1 MKTTALIL
9 LCSLTSTSV
18 VAAKAEL
25 YGTLEPFAKET
36 VYFLL
41 TDRFVDGDP
50 TNNFVQQGLPGQST
64 FNRPLLGPDGRSAN
78 IGYLGGDFKGIVQ
91 HANYIKD
98 LGFSYVWTTPIVDN
112 PDYVF
117 TGGEPVV
124 FGTPYGDGGKTGY
137 HGYWGINFYQVDEH
151 LESADLNFAQFTAAL
166 KQQGLGYVL
175 DVVANHGSPAYSMPK
190 GQVGHFGLLFDQS
203 GRLVADHQNLPPQQ
217 LSHTHPLHQFYNKT
231 TGLAQLSDLN
241 ENNPAVLDYLVNAHL
256 KWIEQGASAIRIDT
270 IKEMPHHFWKKFTD
284 KIRQKH
290 PDIFI
295 FAESFNFEAEKAA
308 EHTWPE
314 NGGVSVLDFPGR
326 NGITSVFEH
335 KNSHYSQI
343 LNHLHL
349 DSGVYAN
356 PYELMTFYDNHD
368 MARMNASD
376 QGFINANNW
385 LFTSRGIPV
394 IYYGSEINFMTGE
407 REHTGN
413 RNYLGAERL
422 KTAAQHPVHQQLKA
436 VIALR
441 NQSIALQRGLQLNLD
456 YQQHTAAFL
465 RLYQRQGQS
474 ETALVLLNKSDQP
487 QQLKIPALPQ
497 SGSWHNLANG
507 QELGSLTHLTLEP
520 HSVQVWINKT
530 PIQNTALIVQLSE
543 QMKKLKL

>member
-9 LCSLTSTSV
+9 LCSLTSTSA
-18 VAAKAEL
+18 VAATAEL

-50 TNNFVQQGLPGQST
+50 ANNFPQQGLPGQST
-64 FNRPLLGPDGRSAN
+64 FNRPLVGPDGRSAN
-78 IGYLGGDFKGIVQ
+78 IGYLGGDFKGIIQ
-91 HANYIKD
+91 HASYIKD

-124 FGTPYGDGGKTGY
+124 FGTAYGDGGKTGY

-175 DVVANHGSPAYSMPK
+175 DVVANHGSPAYSMPE
-190 GQVGHFGLLFDQS
+190 GQVGHFGQLFDQS

-217 LSHTHPLHQFYNKT
+217 LSHTNPLHQFYNKS

-256 KWIEQGASAIRIDT
+256 KWIDQGASAIRIDT

-284 KIRQKH
+284 RIRQKH

-326 NGITSVFEH
+326 NGITAVFEQE
-335 KNSHYSQI
+335 NSHYSQI
-343 LNHLHL
+343 LHHLHL
-349 DSGVYAN
+349 DSGLYAN

-376 QGFINANNW
+376 QGFIDANNW

-422 KTAAQHPVHQQLKA
+422 KSAAQHQIHQQLKA

-456 YQQHTAAFL
+456 FQQHTASFL
-465 RLYQRQGQS
+465 RLYQHQGQS
-474 ETALVLLNKSDQP
+474 ETALVLLNKSDQQ
-487 QQLKIPALPQ
+487 QQLKIPALPL
-497 SGSWHNLANG
+497 SGSWRNLASG
-507 QELGSLTHLTLEP
+507 QELSSLTHLTLEP